1 MGFRLCLQVRILF
14 WLQKLKIMKIL
25 KKFHQELEKGCYP
38 FDPMIIYIF
47 GVIVVGYS
55 LTQIVF

>member
-1 MGFRLCLQVRILF
+1 
-14 WLQKLKIMKIL
+14 MKIL